1 MGIIKRDVR
10 DNYLSDHPDDEDF
23 LTPFLS
29 GFFVTWAR
37 ERKEYNAILRVF
49 FLSPEDHVKESYG
62 FENEILL
69 VYAPFK
75 TMEPRTLQAV
85 EQIYAQSPAK
95 GRVETLNF
103 FLVSD
108 ADNVREWLD
117 SYTSSRQESRIIVSF
132 TRKELEA
139 SKGDSWFVRNRLNE
153 QFFGRDLFNYSLP
166 LVEDTYFFGRQQLV
180 MEYLDAIKRNEN
192 KAIFGLRKTGK
203 TSFLFKLKRLIETEG
218 ICNAVYLDCK
228 QPDIRKSKWNE
239 LLEEISIQVCSL
251 LMIKDDG
258 DYSERKASRSFFS
271 VLEKAKKKN
280 KKICLMLDEIEF
292 VSFVAK
298 LDKHWHQDFVEFW
311 QTMWSCQSQ
320 LKNFSFVLSG
330 VNPSVVEKD
339 IVNGVQNPLFGI
351 VHHKYLTGFSEEE
364 TRTMVRNLG
373 KRMGLKFSYDAVEDL
388 YNWYG
393 GHPLLTRLACSWF
406 NTTLSLLKKKPIEV
420 TRELFAKEK
429 RRCDNEL
436 VFYCG
441 HVVSELK
448 EFYPDEYFM
457 LELLSSGQMVD
468 FRELAESETYIR
480 HLTSY
485 GIVGKK
491 NGEFCSTIPVVTQ
504 HVGVEL
510 ARKDGR
516 ALIYKTIAPKERESW
531 LARRIEEIVTD
542 VRVLE
547 KIIMKN
553 RGAPIFGATSFPE
566 ADRFKEIEIATTK
579 DKFIA
584 FINICNRC
592 FVESID
598 LYGKSIGS
606 SQYFWSDVKAK
617 YASLHTT
624 LHRIRVYRNEC
635 DHLELNQ
642 SVNEK
647 YVEFLREDMEGKTP
661 SQVEDF
667 YFVLQQ
673 RILDGLLYN
682 TQVEINRIS

>member
-1 MGIIKRDVR
+1 MGNIKRDVR
-10 DNYLSDHPDDEDF
+10 DNYLAEHPEDEAF

-37 ERKEYNAILRVF
+37 ERKEYNAVLRVF
-49 FLSPEDHVKESYG
+49 FLSPEDYVKESYG

-108 ADNVREWLD
+108 AENVREWLD

-132 TRKELEA
+132 TRKELED

-180 MEYLDAIKRNEN
+180 MEYLDSIKRKEN

-203 TSFLFKLKRLIETEG
+203 TSFLFKLKRLIEAERIG
-218 ICNAVYLDCK
+218 GVVYLDCK
-228 QPDIRKSKWNE
+228 QPDIRKSRWNE
-239 LLEEISIQVCSL
+239 LLEEISGRICML
-251 LMIKDDG
+251 TKIKDDG
-258 DYSERKASRSFFS
+258 DYSERKASRSFFDI
-271 VLEKAKKKN
+271 LEKAKKKN
-280 KKICLMLDEIEF
+280 QKICLILDEIEF

-298 LDKHWHQDFVEFW
+298 LDTHWHQDFVEFW

-320 LKNFSFVLSG
+320 LKNFSFVISG

-339 IVNGVQNPLFGI
+339 VVNGVQNPLFGI
-351 VHHKYLTGFSEEE
+351 VHHKYLTGFAEEE

-373 KRMGLKFSYDAVEDL
+373 KRMGLKFSYDAVSDL
-388 YNWYG
+388 YKWYG

-406 NTTLSLLKKKPIEV
+406 NTTLSLLQNKPIEV
-420 TRELFAKEK
+420 TRDIFSKE
-429 RRCDNEL
+429 RRKCDSEL

-441 HVVSELK
+441 HVVSELR

-468 FRELAESETYIR
+468 FRGLAESETYIR

-485 GIVGKK
+485 GIVGKN
-491 NGEFCSTIPVVTQ
+491 NGEFYSTIPVVTQ
-504 HVGVEL
+504 YVGIEL

-516 ALIYKTIAPKERESW
+516 ALVYKTIELKDRRAW
-531 LARRIEEIVTD
+531 LTRRVEEIVTD
-542 VRVLE
+542 IRVLE
-547 KIIMKN
+547 RVIMRN
-553 RGAPIFGATSFPE
+553 GGIPIFGSTSFPE
-566 ADRFKEIEIATTK
+566 ADRFKEIEVVRTK
-579 DKFIA
+579 DQFVS
-584 FINICNRC
+584 FINICSRC

-598 LYGKSIGS
+598 LYGASIGNPR
-606 SQYFWSDVKAK
+606 YFWGDIKAE
-617 YASLHTT
+617 YPALHST
-624 LHRIRVYRNEC
+624 LHRIRVYRNES

-642 SVNEK
+642 SVNQK
-647 YVEFLREDMEGKTP
+647 YVEFLQEDMEGKTP
-661 SQVEDF
+661 SQVDDF

-682 TQVEINRIS
+682 AQVEITRIS

>member
-1 MGIIKRDVR
+1 MGTIRKEVR
-10 DNYLSDHPDDEDF
+10 DNYLVHHPEDEAF

-37 ERKEYNAILRVF
+37 ERKEYNTILKVF
-49 FLSPEDHVKESYG
+49 FLSPEDHIRESYG

-69 VYAPFK
+69 VYAPFN

-85 EQIYAQSPAK
+85 EQIYTQSPAK

-108 ADNVREWLD
+108 AENIREWLD

-132 TRKELEA
+132 TKHELENA
-139 SKGDSWFVRNRLNE
+139 RGDSWFIRNRLNE

-180 MEYLDAIKRNEN
+180 MEYLDSIKINEN

-203 TSFLFKLKRLIETEG
+203 TSFLFKLKRLIEAENIGTV
-218 ICNAVYLDCK
+218 IYLDCK
-228 QPDIRKSKWNE
+228 VPDIRMLRWNE
-239 LLEEISIQVCSL
+239 LLEEISIKICSL
-251 LMIKDDG
+251 LKIKHDG
-258 DYSERKASRSFFS
+258 DYSERRASRALFNI
-271 VLEKAKKKN
+271 LEKAKNKN
-280 KKICLMLDEIEF
+280 LKICLMLDEIEYI
-292 VSFVAK
+292 SFVAK
-298 LDKHWHQDFVEFW
+298 RDKHWHQDFVEFW

-320 LKNFSFVLSG
+320 LKNFSFVISG

-351 VHHKYLTGFSEEE
+351 VHHKYLTGFTEEE

-373 KRMGLKFSYDAVEDL
+373 KRMGLKITYDAVSDL

-406 NTTLSLLKKKPIEV
+406 NTTLALLQRKPIEI
-420 TRELFAKEK
+420 TKEIFGKEK
-429 RRCDNEL
+429 RKCDTEL

-468 FRELAESETYIR
+468 FRELAESEAYIR
-480 HLTSY
+480 HLTNY
-485 GIVGKK
+485 GIVEKK
-491 NGEFCSTIPVVTQ
+491 DGEFHSTIPVVTQ
-504 HVGVEL
+504 YVGIEL
-510 ARKDGR
+510 ARRDGR
-516 ALIYKTIAPKERESW
+516 ALIYKTIDSQNRTVW
-531 LARRIEEIVTD
+531 LARRVEEIITD
-542 VRVLE
+542 IRVME
-547 KIIMKN
+547 RIIRKN
-553 RGAPIFGATSFPE
+553 NGIPIFGPTSFPE
-566 ADRFKEIEIATTK
+566 ADRFKEMKVVETK
-579 DKFIA
+579 DQFVS
-584 FINICNRC
+584 FINTCNRC

-598 LYGKSIGS
+598 LYGKSIGNT
-606 SQYFWSDVKAK
+606 QYFRNDVKMA
-617 YASLHTT
+617 YPSLHST
-624 LHRIRVYRNEC
+624 LYRIRVYRNES

-642 SVNEK
+642 AVNEK
-647 YVEFLREDMEGKTP
+647 YVEFLKEDMEEKTP
-661 SQVEDF
+661 SQVNDF

-682 TQVEINRIS
+682 IQVEITRIS

>member
-1 MGIIKRDVR
+1 MGNIRTDVR
-10 DNYLSDHPDDEDF
+10 ANYLIEHPEDEAF

-37 ERKEYNAILRVF
+37 ERREYNAVLRIF
-49 FLSPEDHVKESYG
+49 LLSPEDHVKESYG

-85 EQIYAQSPAK
+85 EQIYAQSPVK

-132 TRKELEA
+132 TRKELED
-139 SKGDSWFVRNRLNE
+139 SKGDSWFVRNRLNQ

-180 MEYLDAIKRNEN
+180 MEYFDSIKRNEN

-203 TSFLFKLKRLIETEG
+203 TSLLFKLKRLIEAERIG
-218 ICNAVYLDCK
+218 IVVYLDCK
-228 QPDIRKSKWNE
+228 QPDIRKSRWNE
-239 LLEEISIQVCSL
+239 LLKEISDRICEL
-251 LMIKDDG
+251 AEIEDDG
-258 DYSERKASRSFFS
+258 DYSERKASRSFFAI
-271 VLEKAKKKN
+271 LEKAKKKN
-280 KKICLMLDEIEF
+280 QNVRLMLDEIEF

-298 LDKHWHQDFVEFW
+298 LDTHWHQDFVEFW

-320 LKNFSFVLSG
+320 LKNFSFVISG

-339 IVNGVQNPLFGI
+339 VVNEVQNPLFGI
-351 VHHKYLTGFSEEE
+351 VHHKYLTGFAEEE
-364 TRTMVRNLG
+364 ARTMVRNLG
-373 KRMGLKFSYDAVEDL
+373 KRMGLKFSYDAVSDL
-388 YNWYG
+388 YKWYG

-406 NTTLSLLKKKPIEV
+406 NTTLSLSKNKPIEV
-420 TRELFAKEK
+420 TRDIFSNEK
-429 RRCDNEL
+429 RKCDNEL

-441 HVVSELK
+441 HVVSELR

-485 GIVGKK
+485 GIVRKQ
-491 NGEFCSTIPVVTQ
+491 NGEFYSTIPVVTQ
-504 HVGVEL
+504 HVGLEL
-510 ARKDGR
+510 ARKDRR
-516 ALIYKTIAPKERESW
+516 ALIYKTVNLEDRRAW
-531 LARRIEEIVTD
+531 LTRRVEEIVTD
-542 VRVLE
+542 IRVLE
-547 KIIMKN
+547 RVVKRNGGI
-553 RGAPIFGATSFPE
+553 PIFGSASFPE
-566 ADRFKEIEIATTK
+566 ADRFKEAEVVTTK
-579 DKFIA
+579 DQFVS
-584 FINICNRC
+584 FINTCSRC

-598 LYGKSIGS
+598 LYGNSKGNAR
-606 SQYFWSDVKAK
+606 YFWHDIKNTYPA
-617 YASLHTT
+617 LHST
-624 LHRIRVYRNEC
+624 LHRIRVYRNES
-635 DHLELNQ
+635 DHLELNRT
-642 SVNEK
+642 VNEQ
-647 YVEFLREDMEGKTP
+647 YVLFLQEDLEGKTP
-661 SQVEDF
+661 SQVDDF

-682 TQVEINRIS
+682 AQVEITRIS